1 MIKEDR
7 FLEKIADFCISKSKD
22 LGSTS
27 SNVLVMNTI
36 SENVNIRN
44 KKLDGSERSENLG
57 VTLTTYIGKKK
68 ASISSTNLSENNLI
82 ELVTRCIDSTK
93 VTPEDEY
100 NSLPDQELHFKG
112 EKNLELYDNTHLSN
126 DEKINFIKDAE
137 EVAFS
142 HEKIVN
148 TNGSGFSETK
158 SNFILANSNGFSD
171 GYKTSQFTAYC
182 EVVSKSNGSMERD
195 YEYSSKRHFK
205 DLLTPKQ
212 IGESA
217 AKMAIS
223 KLNPKKIESNKMGI
237 VFDKRIAQN
246 LLSTF
251 ASAISSNTI
260 SKGTTFLKD
269 CLNKK
274 IFNDQINIIDKAN
287 IKKANGSRYFDSEG
301 VRIEDLKLVKNGIL
315 KDYLV
320 ETYSGKKINR
330 KSNGRSSGTTNLYFE
345 NGDQS
350 FDQLINSE
358 KKLLYIK
365 ETIGRGANIITGDYS
380 VGASGIMIEN
390 GKFTFPVSEITIAG
404 NFNEM
409 FKNIF
414 LADDLEFKY
423 STNSPTMLVNGITV
437 GGK

>member
-126 DEKINFIKDAE
+126 DEKINFIKEAE

-142 HEKIVN
+142 HDKIVN

-195 YEYSSKRHFK
+195 YEYSSKRHYK

-217 AKMAIS
+217 AKLAIS

-301 VRIEDLKLVKNGIL
+301 VRIEDLQLVKNGIL
-315 KDYLV
+315 NDYLV

-423 STNSPTMLVNGITV
+423 STNSPTMLVNDITV

>member
-7 FLEKIADFCISKSKD
+7 FLEKVADFCISKSKD

-57 VTLTTYIGKKK
+57 ITLTTYIGKKK
-68 ASISSTNLSENNLI
+68 ASISSTNLSEKNLI

-126 DEKINFIKDAE
+126 DEKINFIKEAE

-142 HEKIVN
+142 HDKIVN

-217 AKMAIS
+217 AQLSIS
-223 KLNPKKIESNKMGI
+223 KLNPKKIESNKMEI

-301 VRIEDLKLVKNGIL
+301 VRIEELQLVKNGIL
-315 KDYLV
+315 NDYLV

-350 FDQLINSE
+350 FDQLINSD

-409 FKNIF
+409 FKNII
-414 LADDLEFKY
+414 LADDLDFKY

>member
-112 EKNLELYDNTHLSN
+112 EKNLELYDNRHLSN
-126 DEKINFIKDAE
+126 DEKINFIKEAE

-142 HEKIVN
+142 HDKIVN

-195 YEYSSKRHFK
+195 YEYSSKRHYK

-217 AKMAIS
+217 AKLAIS

-269 CLNKK
+269 CLDKK

-301 VRIEDLKLVKNGIL
+301 VRIEDLQLVKNGIL
-315 KDYLV
+315 NDYLV

-358 KKLLYIK
+358 KKLLYIN

-409 FKNIF
+409 FNNII

>member
-7 FLEKIADFCISKSKD
+7 FLAKIADFCISKSKD

-126 DEKINFIKDAE
+126 DEKINFIKEAE

-142 HEKIVN
+142 HDKIVN

-195 YEYSSKRHFK
+195 YEYSSKRHYK

-217 AKMAIS
+217 AKLAIS

-269 CLNKK
+269 CLDKK
-274 IFNDQINIIDKAN
+274 IFNDKINIIDKAN
-287 IKKANGSRYFDSEG
+287 IIKANGSRYFDSEG

-409 FKNIF
+409 FNNII

>member
-7 FLEKIADFCISKSKD
+7 FLEKIADFCISKSID

-126 DEKINFIKDAE
+126 DEKINFIKEAE

-142 HEKIVN
+142 NDKIVN

-195 YEYSSKRHFK
+195 YEYSSKRHYK

-217 AKMAIS
+217 AKLAIS

-274 IFNDQINIIDKAN
+274 VFNDKINIIDKAN

-301 VRIEDLKLVKNGIL
+301 VRIEDLQLVKNGIL
-315 KDYLV
+315 SDYLV

-350 FDQLINSE
+350 FDQLINLD

-409 FKNIF
+409 FKNII

-423 STNSPTMLVNGITV
+423 STNSPTMLINGITV

>member
-68 ASISSTNLSENNLI
+68 ASISSTNVSENNLI

-126 DEKINFIKDAE
+126 DEKINFIKEAE

-142 HEKIVN
+142 HDKIVN

-195 YEYSSKRHFK
+195 YEYSSKRHYK

-217 AKMAIS
+217 AKLAIS

-409 FKNIF
+409 FKNII

-423 STNSPTMLVNGITV
+423 STNSPTMLVNDITV

>member
-126 DEKINFIKDAE
+126 DEKINFIKEAE

-142 HEKIVN
+142 HDKIVN

-217 AKMAIS
+217 AQLSIS

-301 VRIEDLKLVKNGIL
+301 VRIEDLQLVKNGIL
-315 KDYLV
+315 NDYLV

-409 FKNIF
+409 FKNII

>member
-82 ELVTRCIDSTK
+82 ELVTRCIVSTK

-126 DEKINFIKDAE
+126 DEKINFIKEAE

-171 GYKTSQFTAYC
+171 GYKTSLFTAYC

-195 YEYSSKRHFK
+195 YEYSSKRHYK

-217 AKMAIS
+217 AKLAIS

-301 VRIEDLKLVKNGIL
+301 VRIEDLQLVKNGML
-315 KDYLV
+315 NDYLV

-409 FKNIF
+409 FKNII

-423 STNSPTMLVNGITV
+423 STNSPTMLVNDITV

>member
-68 ASISSTNLSENNLI
+68 ASISSTNLSEKNLI

-126 DEKINFIKDAE
+126 DEKINFIKEAE

-217 AKMAIS
+217 AKLAIS

-269 CLNKK
+269 CLDKK

-301 VRIEDLKLVKNGIL
+301 VRVEDLQLVKNGIL
-315 KDYLV
+315 NDYLV

-409 FKNIF
+409 FKNII

>member
-44 KKLDGSERSENLG
+44 KKLDGSERSENLS

-68 ASISSTNLSENNLI
+68 ASISSTNLSENNLF

-126 DEKINFIKDAE
+126 DEKINFIKEAE

-142 HEKIVN
+142 HDKIVN

-195 YEYSSKRHFK
+195 YEYSSKRHYK

-217 AKMAIS
+217 AKLAIS

-301 VRIEDLKLVKNGIL
+301 VRIEDLQLVKNGIL
-315 KDYLV
+315 NDYLV

-409 FKNIF
+409 FKNII

-423 STNSPTMLVNGITV
+423 STNSPTMLVNDITV

>member
-126 DEKINFIKDAE
+126 DEKINFIKEAE

-142 HEKIVN
+142 HDKIVN

-195 YEYSSKRHFK
+195 YEYSSKRHYK

-269 CLNKK
+269 SLDKK

-409 FKNIF
+409 FKNII

>member
-126 DEKINFIKDAE
+126 DEKINFIKEAE

-171 GYKTSQFTAYC
+171 GYRTSQFTAYC

-195 YEYSSKRHFK
+195 YEYSSKRHYK

-217 AKMAIS
+217 AKLAIS

-301 VRIEDLKLVKNGIL
+301 VRIEDLQLVKNGIL
-315 KDYLV
+315 NDYLV

-409 FKNIF
+409 FKNII

>member
-68 ASISSTNLSENNLI
+68 ASISSTNLSDNNLI

-126 DEKINFIKDAE
+126 DEKINFIKEAE

-142 HEKIVN
+142 HDKIVN

-182 EVVSKSNGSMERD
+182 EVVSRSNGSMERD

-217 AKMAIS
+217 AQLSIS

-269 CLNKK
+269 CLDKK

-315 KDYLV
+315 NDYLV

-409 FKNIF
+409 FKNII

>member
-68 ASISSTNLSENNLI
+68 ASISSTNLSENNLF

-126 DEKINFIKDAE
+126 DEKINFIKEAE

-142 HEKIVN
+142 HDKIVN

-217 AKMAIS
+217 AQLAIS

-269 CLNKK
+269 SLDKK

-301 VRIEDLKLVKNGIL
+301 VRIEDLQLVKNGIL
-315 KDYLV
+315 NDYLV

-423 STNSPTMLVNGITV
+423 STNSPTMLVNDITV

>member
-36 SENVNIRN
+36 SENVNVRN

-68 ASISSTNLSENNLI
+68 ASISSTNFSENNLI

-100 NSLPDQELHFKG
+100 NSLPDKELHFKG

-126 DEKINFIKDAE
+126 DEKINFIKEAE

-142 HEKIVN
+142 HDKIVN

-171 GYKTSQFTAYC
+171 GYKTSEFTAYC

-195 YEYSSKRHFK
+195 YEYSSKRHYK

-269 CLNKK
+269 SLDKK

-409 FKNIF
+409 FKNVI

>member
-7 FLEKIADFCISKSKD
+7 FLKKIADICISKSKD

-126 DEKINFIKDAE
+126 DEKINFIKEAE

-142 HEKIVN
+142 HDKIVN

-195 YEYSSKRHFK
+195 YEYSSKRHYK

-217 AKMAIS
+217 AKLAIS

-301 VRIEDLKLVKNGIL
+301 VRIEDLTLVKNGIL

-409 FKNIF
+409 FKNII

>member
-68 ASISSTNLSENNLI
+68 ASISSTNFSENNLI

-126 DEKINFIKDAE
+126 DEKINFIKEAE

-195 YEYSSKRHFK
+195 YEYSSKRHYK

-217 AKMAIS
+217 AKLAIS

-301 VRIEDLKLVKNGIL
+301 VRIEDLQLVKNGIL
-315 KDYLV
+315 NDYLV

-350 FDQLINSE
+350 FEQLINSE

-409 FKNIF
+409 FKNII

>member
-126 DEKINFIKDAE
+126 DEKINFIKEAE

-142 HEKIVN
+142 HDKIVN

-269 CLNKK
+269 SLDKK

>member
-126 DEKINFIKDAE
+126 DEKINFIKEAE

-142 HEKIVN
+142 HDKIVN

-195 YEYSSKRHFK
+195 YEYSSKRHYK

-217 AKMAIS
+217 AKLAIS

-301 VRIEDLKLVKNGIL
+301 VRIEDLQLVKNGIL
-315 KDYLV
+315 NDYLV

-350 FDQLINSE
+350 FDQLINSD

-409 FKNIF
+409 FKNII

>member
-7 FLEKIADFCISKSKD
+7 FLAKIADFCISKSKD

-82 ELVTRCIDSTK
+82 ELVSRCIDSTK

-126 DEKINFIKDAE
+126 DEKINFIKEAE

-142 HEKIVN
+142 HDKIVN

-195 YEYSSKRHFK
+195 YEYSSKRHYK

-217 AKMAIS
+217 AKLAIS
-223 KLNPKKIESNKMGI
+223 KLNPKKIESNKKGI

-260 SKGTTFLKD
+260 SKGTTFLRD

-409 FKNIF
+409 FKNII

>member
-1 MIKEDR
+1 MFKEDR
-7 FLEKIADFCISKSKD
+7 FLKKIADFCISKSKD

-68 ASISSTNLSENNLI
+68 ASISSTNLSENNLT
-82 ELVTRCIDSTK
+82 ELAKRCIDSAK

-100 NSLPDQELHFKG
+100 NSLPDQELHFNG

-126 DEKINFIKDAE
+126 DEKINFIKEAE

-142 HEKIVN
+142 HDKIVN

-195 YEYSSKRHFK
+195 YEYSSKRHYK

-217 AKMAIS
+217 AKLAIS

-269 CLNKK
+269 CLDKK

-301 VRIEDLKLVKNGIL
+301 VRVEDLQLVKNGIL
-315 KDYLV
+315 KDYLI

-345 NGDQS
+345 NGDKS

-380 VGASGIMIEN
+380 VGASGVMIEN
-390 GKFTFPVSEITIAG
+390 GKFTYPVSEITIAG

-409 FKNIF
+409 FKNII

>member
-82 ELVTRCIDSTK
+82 ELVTRCIDSTR

-126 DEKINFIKDAE
+126 DEKINFIKEAE

-142 HEKIVN
+142 HDKIVN

-182 EVVSKSNGSMERD
+182 EVVSRSNGSMERD

-217 AKMAIS
+217 AQLSIS

-269 CLNKK
+269 CLDKK

-320 ETYSGKKINR
+320 ETYSRKKINR

-390 GKFTFPVSEITIAG
+390 GIFTFPVSEITIAG
-404 NFNEM
+404 NFSEM
-409 FKNIF
+409 FNKII

>member
-68 ASISSTNLSENNLI
+68 ASISSTNFSENNLI

-126 DEKINFIKDAE
+126 DEKINFIKEAE

-142 HEKIVN
+142 HDKIVN

-195 YEYSSKRHFK
+195 YEYSSKRHYK

-217 AKMAIS
+217 AKLAIS

-301 VRIEDLKLVKNGIL
+301 VRIEDLQLVKNGIL
-315 KDYLV
+315 NDYLV

-409 FKNIF
+409 FKNII

>member
-68 ASISSTNLSENNLI
+68 ASISSTNLSENNLF

-126 DEKINFIKDAE
+126 DEKINFIKEAE

-142 HEKIVN
+142 HDKIVN

-315 KDYLV
+315 NDYLV

-409 FKNIF
+409 FKNII